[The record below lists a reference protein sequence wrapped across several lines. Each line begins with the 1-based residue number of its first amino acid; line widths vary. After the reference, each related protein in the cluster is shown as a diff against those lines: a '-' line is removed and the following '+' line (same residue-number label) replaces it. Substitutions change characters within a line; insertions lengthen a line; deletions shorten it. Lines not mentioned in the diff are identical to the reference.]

1 MKGVFC
7 VNKLTNCKTCGAE
20 IAASAKVCPSCGAK
34 QKKPVYLRPWFY
46 ILLFFAVGLIGTALS
61 EPDSTTSDSGVS
73 SESKTPSSA
82 ASVSSSSEL
91 SPFEGDCG
99 ITASAEIGPNI
110 INLPEISMEITNTT
124 DKDISAIQF
133 YIVPYDV
140 YGDKVTGFYSQ
151 EKLSTDTTLS
161 AGSSNTISWQLLEQS
176 TYDVDLY
183 IYSVYFSDGTEWGNR
198 KASKSTILKEGVPVE
213 VTVNS

>member
-34 QKKPVYLRPWFY
+34 QKMPVYLRPWFY

-82 ASVSSSSEL
+82 ASVSS
-91 SPFEGDCG
+91 
-99 ITASAEIGPNI
+99 
-110 INLPEISMEITNTT
+110 
-124 DKDISAIQF
+124 SAIQF